1 MKLNEL
7 DFDIIYKQKNVRDF
21 TINILMRGAFGNNK
35 DLFSY
40 IRNKKLYEKIGIPEI
55 ELELY
60 DINLSKR
67 SLMYY
72 FDDPNNPLAKKLYD
86 MYIEIYSNSKNA
98 ASVFLSINNFI
109 DIGREGNI
117 PKELIDHYLE
127 FGYSQFRYLVT
138 NFVTQYSIVPP
149 DYFLSILL
157 KDKKQTESFYDRL
170 DSMDRI
176 ATNKNL
182 KNAISK
188 TFERMRE
195 LKKKEMENDNRVNQ
209 ESFKSFF
216 YKNIH

>member
-7 DFDIIYKQKNVRDF
+7 DFDIIYKQKNVRDI

-40 IRNKKLYEKIGIPEI
+40 IRNNRLYEKIGIPEI

-67 SLMYY
+67 ALMYY
-72 FDDPNNPLAKKLYD
+72 FDDPNNPLVKELYD
-86 MYIEIYSNSKNA
+86 MYIEIYSNSDSA
-98 ASVFLSINNFI
+98 ASVFLSITNFI
-109 DIGREGNI
+109 EVGREENI

-127 FGYSQFRYLVT
+127 FGYSQFRYLVSH
-138 NFVTQYSIVPP
+138 FISQYNIVPP

-170 DSMDRI
+170 NVLDKL

-182 KNAISK
+182 KSAISK

-195 LKKKEMENDNRVNQ
+195 LKTNKQVSQ
-209 ESFKSFF
+209 ESFKIFF
-216 YKNIH
+216 NR

>member
-1 MKLNEL
+1 M
-7 DFDIIYKQKNVRDF
+7 NVQF
-21 TINILMRGAFGNNK
+21 ENNK

-40 IRNKKLYEKIGIPEI
+40 IRNNRLYEKIGIPEM

-86 MYIEIYSNSKNA
+86 MYIEIYSNSNSKA
-98 ASVFLSINNFI
+98 GSFLSITNFI
-109 DIGREGNI
+109 DVGREENI

-127 FGYSQFRYLVT
+127 FGYSEFRYLVSH
-138 NFVTQYSIVPP
+138 FISQYNIVPP
-149 DYFLSILL
+149 DYFLSTLL
-157 KDKKQTESFYDRL
+157 KNDKQTESFYDRL
-170 DSMDRI
+170 DVLDRI

-182 KNAISK
+182 KNAIDK
-188 TFERMRE
+188 TFDRMRE
-195 LKKKEMENDNRVNQ
+195 LEMKEMENDNQVNQ

-216 YKNIH
+216 YKKIL

>member
-40 IRNKKLYEKIGIPEI
+40 IRNNRLYEKIGIPEI

-86 MYIEIYSNSKNA
+86 MYIEIYSKSESA
-98 ASVFLSINNFI
+98 ASVFLSITNFI
-109 DIGREGNI
+109 EIGREENI

-127 FGYSQFRYLVT
+127 FGYGQFRYLVSHIIS
-138 NFVTQYSIVPP
+138 QYNIVPP
-149 DYFLSILL
+149 DYFLSTLL
-157 KDKKQTESFYDRL
+157 KDDKQTESFYDRL
-170 DSMDRI
+170 DVLDRMT
-176 ATNKNL
+176 TNKNL
-182 KNAISK
+182 RRAISK
-188 TFERMRE
+188 TFDRMRE
-195 LKKKEMENDNRVNQ
+195 LEMKEMENDNQVSQ

-216 YKNIH
+216 YKKI

>member
-21 TINILMRGAFGNNK
+21 TINILMNGQFNNNT

-40 IRNKKLYEKIGIPEI
+40 IRNNRLYEKIGIPEI

-86 MYIEIYSNSKNA
+86 MYIEIYSNSNSKA
-98 ASVFLSINNFI
+98 GSFLSITNFI
-109 DIGREGNI
+109 NVGREENI

-127 FGYSQFRYLVT
+127 FGYTEFRYLVSHIIA
-138 NFVTQYSIVPP
+138 NYNIVPP
-149 DYFLSILL
+149 DYFLYTLL
-157 KDKKQTESFYDRL
+157 KDDKQTESFYDRL
-170 DSMDRI
+170 DVLDRMT
-176 ATNKNL
+176 TNKNL
-182 KNAISK
+182 RRAISK
-188 TFERMRE
+188 TFDRMRE
-195 LKKKEMENDNRVNQ
+195 LEMKEMENDNQVSQ

-216 YKNIH
+216 YKKI